1 MRLRECFSGTTIRAR
16 RLFKEDHKGLTMIST
31 PVLLR
36 ISVFVGI
43 HAGMLLGL
51 FAFF

>member
-1 MRLRECFSGTTIRAR
+1 MKADASQEQASAR
-16 RLFKEDHKGLTMIST
+16 NVDHADDKGPAMIST

-36 ISVFVGI
+36 ISVFVGV

>member
-1 MRLRECFSGTTIRAR
+1 MKADAFQEQASAR
-16 RLFKEDHKGLTMIST
+16 DVVYADHEGFTMIST
-31 PVLLR
+31 PVLFR